1 MDFDALLREQDT
13 ALPTEPRELYE
24 QLPLKAKG
32 YGYLRDVQ
40 AQVLTRWDE
49 VRDQRDI
56 VLKVNT
62 GGGKTIDGLVILQS
76 YLNEGIAPALYVAP
90 DKFLVSQ
97 VIAEAGH
104 LGLKTVT
111 DPDDTRYLAGE
122 AICVVTAAK
131 LFNGA
136 SVFAAERKTPYARIG
151 AVVVDDAH
159 AVMNTVRH
167 MLSMTIPSENGTF
180 QELFKLFEADLK
192 SQSADAVLDIADQTG
207 DGLVRVPFWAV
218 RGHVDDLRA
227 VLRKYVPAQ
236 DADKSYQAISAVLEH
251 CRIVFT
257 RREVTIT
264 PPAPAVQRITGFVE
278 AKRRVFLT
286 ATLSNDGTL
295 ITDFN
300 ANPADVAKPIY
311 PLTAGDIG
319 ERMILAPEE
328 INSDLEPDEI
338 RTAIAKLAAEFNTL
352 VIVPSDRAMEP
363 WTKLGATSANAGSLP
378 ATVAAMRANPRSGI
392 VVVANK
398 YDGIDLPDDACRIL
412 VLDGLPQA
420 FSPDERIENQ
430 TLRSVVGI
438 DDRQVQRLE
447 QGMGRAVRS
456 NEDHC
461 VVFLIGRLLAQLT
474 VDPRTLDRFSP
485 ATQAQLKASRTMAAK
500 MERTPLK
507 TIITTARQS
516 LERDEGWVRYAKA
529 SLRALSPA
537 AVRIDP
543 AAVATRT
550 AFNAATDGDLPR
562 AVATLGTA
570 AEVNTDNRSAG
581 RLLEQAAAYLDHYDP
596 AGAQDLLA
604 IARTKNDYVT
614 RPLAGVAFRAL
625 AGISN
630 QAETVCTRL
639 TSMYGTPAQLLVGV
653 NGIIER
659 LAFDPATTEEFED
672 ALRDLGLLLGL
683 GSQRP
688 EQELN
693 EGPDNLWALG
703 PNSFWVIEAK
713 SGAKTDFIAKR
724 DAGQLGQSMLW
735 FGKRYPVSVGATP
748 VMVHRSRKLHKEA
761 NAVANMRIMN
771 ERAIG
776 ELGADVRGFAE
787 GLAAAGWADAAKVQ
801 QLLAGHKLDLDG
813 LDSRLRPS
821 IPAS

>member
-1 MDFDALLREQDT
+1 VDFDALLREQD
-13 ALPTEPRELYE
+13 AGLPVEPREFYE

-40 AQVLTRWDE
+40 AQVLTRWHE

-97 VIAEAGH
+97 VVAEAGH

-111 DPDDTRYLAGE
+111 DPDDTGYLAGE

-131 LFNGA
+131 VFNGA

-151 AVVVDDAH
+151 AVVIDDAH

-167 MLSMTIPSENGTF
+167 MLSMTIPSDSGTF
-180 QELFKLFEADLK
+180 QELFTLFEADLK
-192 SQSADAVLDIADQTG
+192 SQSADAVLDIQEQTG

-218 RGHVDDLRA
+218 RAHVDDLRA
-227 VLRKYVPAQ
+227 TLRKYKPAQ
-236 DADKSYQAISAVLEH
+236 DADKSYLAIRAVLEH

-264 PPAPAVQRITGFVE
+264 PPVPAVQRITGFVE

-295 ITDFN
+295 VTDFD
-300 ANPADVAKPIY
+300 ASPTDVAKPIY

-328 INSDLEPDEI
+328 INGDLEPDEI
-338 RTAIAKLAAEFNTL
+338 RKAVAKLGAEFNTL
-352 VIVPSDRAMEP
+352 VIVPSDRAMEV
-363 WTKLGATSANAGSLP
+363 WTKLGAASANAGSLQ
-378 ATVAAMRANPRSGI
+378 ATVAAMRANPHHGI

-420 FSPDERIENQ
+420 FSPDERVENQ
-430 TLRSVVGI
+430 VLRSVVGI

-461 VVFLIGRLLAQLT
+461 VVFLIGRLLSQLT
-474 VDPRTLDRFSP
+474 VDPRTLERFSP

-500 MERTPLK
+500 MKKTPLK
-507 TIITTARQS
+507 TIAATARQA
-516 LERDEGWVRYAKA
+516 LERDEGWVRYAKT

-537 AVRIDP
+537 EVRIDP
-543 AAVATRT
+543 AAVAMRR
-550 AFNAATDGDLPR
+550 AFNSAAAGDLPR
-562 AVATLGTA
+562 AVRLLGTA
-570 AEVNTDNRSAG
+570 AEADSDDRRAG
-581 RLLEQAAAYLDHYDP
+581 RMLEQQAAYLDHYNP
-596 AGAQDLLA
+596 GGAQDVLA

-614 RPLAGVAFRAL
+614 RPLKGVSFRAL
-625 AGISN
+625 SGVTN
-630 QAETVCTRL
+630 QAETVCARL
-639 TSMYGTPAQLLVGV
+639 TTMYGTAAQLLVGA
-653 NGIIER
+653 NGILER
-659 LAFDPATTEEFED
+659 LTFDPMTTEDFED
-672 ALRDLGLLLGL
+672 AFLELGLLLGL

-688 EQELN
+688 ERELN
-693 EGPDNLWALG
+693 QGPDNLWALDATT
-703 PNSFWVIEAK
+703 FWAVEAK
-713 SGAKTDFIAKR
+713 TGVKTDFIAKR
-724 DAGQLGQSMLW
+724 DVGQLAVSTLW
-735 FGKRYPVSVGATP
+735 FGKRYPASIGATP

-761 NAVANMRIMN
+761 TAVANMRILN

-776 ELGADVRGFAE
+776 ELCADTRAFCE
-787 GLAAAGWADAAKVQ
+787 GLAATGWADAAKVE
-801 QLLAGHKLDLDG
+801 QLLVGHKLNPAG
-813 LDSRLRPS
+813 LLGRLRPAIEGS
-821 IPAS
+821 